1 MKKLGVLLFLA
12 LGVVLL
18 GGNALAQTT
27 PVGDGSY
34 YFVTYYSNAN
44 IPADDAAKSKV
55 AAGAPSAVLR
65 IVNDGDAST
74 SETEGK
80 PNGSLWASIYVF
92 DDSQELQECGT
103 CYISADGILSE
114 WVNSEL
120 LSNPLTGKVNY
131 TGVIKVIGSTNPD
144 PTNNKVKAGLHGTAT
159 HIQNASTYWAV
170 TETALAD
177 SNLVSAEQTALQDS
191 CSFAITL
198 GSGAGTITCTPED
211 DDF

>member
-12 LGVVLL
+12 LGVIML
-18 GGNALAQTT
+18 GGNALAQN
-27 PVGDGSY
+27 VGDDSV

-44 IPADDAAKSKV
+44 TTATSDAKTKV
-55 AAGAPSAVLR
+55 SVSAPSAVLR

-74 SETEGK
+74 AETEGR
-80 PNGSLWASIYVF
+80 PNGNLWASIYVF

-103 CYISADGILSE
+103 CFISADGILSE

-131 TGVIKVIGSTNPD
+131 TGVIKVISSSNPD
-144 PTNNKVKAGLHGTAT
+144 PTNNVLKAGLHGWAT
-159 HIQNASTYWAV
+159 HIQNAASYWAV
-170 TETALAD
+170 TETPLAD
-177 SNLVSAEQTALQDS
+177 SNLVAAEQTALQDS

>member
-12 LGVVLL
+12 LAVMML
-18 GGNALAQTT
+18 GGNALAQSS

-44 IPADDAAKSKV
+44 YE
-55 AAGAPSAVLR
+55 GAPGAVLR

-74 SETEGK
+74 SETEGR
-80 PNGSLWASIYVF
+80 PNGNLWASIYVF
-92 DDSQELQECGT
+92 DNSQELQECGT
-103 CYISADGILSE
+103 CFISADGILSE

-120 LSNPLTGKVNY
+120 LANPLTGKVNHN
-131 TGVIKVIGSTNPD
+131 GVINV
-144 PTNNKVKAGLHGTAT
+144 VKAGLHGWAT
-159 HIQNASTYWAV
+159 HIQVASPYAV
-170 TETALAD
+170 TETPLAD
-177 SNLVSAEQTALQDS
+177 SNLVSPEKVALQDS

-211 DDF
+211 YDF

>member
-1 MKKLGVLLFLA
+1 MKKLGVLLLFLTLA
-12 LGVVLL
+12 VVML
-18 GGNALAQTT
+18 GGNALAQN
-27 PVGDGSY
+27 VGDKSV

-44 IPADDAAKSKV
+44 YES
-55 AAGAPSAVLR
+55 APGAVLR

-80 PNGSLWASIYVF
+80 PNGNLWASIYVF

-103 CYISADGILSE
+103 CFISADGILSE
-114 WVNSEL
+114 WVNGEL

-131 TGVIKVIGSTNPD
+131 TGVIKVISSSNPD
-144 PTNNKVKAGLHGTAT
+144 PTNNVLKAGLHGWAT
-159 HIQNASTYWAV
+159 HIQAASPV
-170 TETALAD
+170 TSYLITEAPLAD

-198 GSGAGTITCTPED
+198 GSGAGTIYCTPED